1 MAEPVAEGCAP
12 RPDWLAATVPN
23 AANADF
29 CIILRHIL
37 GSDLRCS
44 CQQVLPAC
52 VEDMHGVALP
62 GCYLLQVDEAL
73 DISAPAR
80 LRYQPNAASGT
91 RKFLLTDGTQ
101 HAVGLEQT
109 ALKELGRD
117 FPAGIKLV
125 VTCPPVCR
133 GMLLL
138 RPDNTRVAG
147 GSVPALEHARRAAVE
162 VWNRPIVGRPRGLP
176 SLAALQ
182 AEASAAAWQQHAA
195 GDTAGPTASRQDP
208 VRPESG
214 TAAAPPRRY
223 HTEASLACAPGRGIH
238 ASLEG
243 QASGG
248 TAPASSRWAGGQ
260 EGRQPLR
267 ALNTNRNSVA
277 RAAASAESVPAP
289 GCEPRA
295 AGEGGPPPSSSP
307 HTLGGPLTGLPPT
320 PAATLASSHAG
331 PTPSTQGR
339 GTLDDPIL
347 VDELEDPEPRA
358 SAPRGHTPPPDEVR
372 SPSTAQPTGHSSS
385 AASHLE
391 PATGPSA
398 AGGAS
403 QSARPGSG
411 TAEPAGT
418 PPRVSV
424 GSRASPTERN
434 SPPCAAPARAG
445 GWAPPSLAPLE
456 DELLDA
462 ATPTLS
468 QILARRLPGTAP
480 GCPDP
485 HGTSGA
491 LMADAAGVRAGSGE
505 DDVPTPR
512 LDHARGGGGWG
523 EQGRAPPE
531 FDILGCEQDSWDT
544 ALPRPGGGAGP
555 SAPGD
560 APFRYL
566 SWLASR
572 AASGAPRDFPLRT
585 SVWGMV
591 QRTVGKLAFADPVS
605 GEEQFVMDVVVE
617 DGTMAVTARLGH
629 QFMADFFG
637 TSPSAY
643 ESLLSDPA
651 CRAEAAGL
659 AKDLTVLLA
668 QYCGLMTVTLSSKD
682 GPLIVEDLPGQLSAA
697 EAGQLLERSAGKGAQ
712 SRHRPQ

>member
-1 MAEPVAEGCAP
+1 MAEP
-12 RPDWLAATVPN
+12 
-23 AANADF
+23 
-29 CIILRHIL
+29 
-37 GSDLRCS
+37 
-44 CQQVLPAC
+44 
-52 VEDMHGVALP
+52 DMHGVALP

-162 VWNRPIVGRPRGLP
+162 VWNRPI
-176 SLAALQ
+176 
-182 AEASAAAWQQHAA
+182 EASAAAWQQHAA

-214 TAAAPPRRY
+214 TAAAPPR
-223 HTEASLACAPGRGIH
+223 
-238 ASLEG
+238 
-243 QASGG
+243 
-248 TAPASSRWAGGQ
+248 
-260 EGRQPLR
+260 
-267 ALNTNRNSVA
+267 
-277 RAAASAESVPAP
+277 
-289 GCEPRA
+289 RA

-605 GEEQFVMDVVVE
+605 GEEQASLDALQGPGFVMDVVVE

-668 QYCGLMTVTLSSKD
+668 QYCGLMTGEDSGALSAVLRWARLLHAFTLSSKD